1 MDDGVTQYNTSVAYE
16 GMTLNRKIWRS
27 SIRIGRDRGKVCVYS
42 SLPRPTLWDYSGK
55 GLVDVINRDVIQEH
69 CPRAEGNEKWDR
81 EYIKEKRTPDV
92 VPFDPNQQGQWANIP
107 PELLLDIVHRVEES
121 ETSFPARTAVVYCA
135 SVCKSWREVTKEI
148 VKTPEE
154 CGRLTFPISLKQ
166 VPVNPQFIALSKG
179 TELIQFFASTLSQS
193 NITSSYIYWTTPE
206 LQNFVLLLS
215 IVVLKG
221 SLGVTGKV
229 FPCDQEVTSSSC
241 RNSLLQ
247 KRRVRLRIID
257 PCAEDVSDKLL
268 LAAKRIRR
276 ATSTD
281 FVISLVSDDFSRAS
295 STYVGKLRQF
305 TIYDSQPPSDVAIQH
320 RGRLSRR
327 FSAKQVSPTVS
338 ACNYSIATVSYELNV
353 LRTRGP
359 RRMHCAMHSIPFS
372 SIQEGGSAPTPTSFP
387 QSFDERPSKAKEPA
401 VNISSSV
408 SAPSREPLVLKN
420 KAPRWHEQL
429 QCWCLNFKGRVTV
442 ASVKNFQL
450 AAAVDPSHYIPA
462 AVQETTILQF
472 GKIGKDIFTM
482 DYCYPLSAFQAFA
495 ICLSSFDTKP
505 ACE

>member
-1 MDDGVTQYNTSVAYE
+1 MSFKSIVRELKEMKNGIGGSLSRRGEVE
-16 GMTLNRKIWRS
+16 GGRHWRNRTRS
-27 SIRIGRDRGKVCVYS
+27 HI
-42 SLPRPTLWDYSGK
+42 
-55 GLVDVINRDVIQEH
+55 
-69 CPRAEGNEKWDR
+69 A
-81 EYIKEKRTPDV
+81 PDV

-107 PELLLDIVHRVEES
+107 PELLLDIIRRVEES
-121 ETSFPARTAVVYCA
+121 ETLWPARTSVVSCA
-135 SVCKSWREVTKEI
+135 SVCKSWREVTKET
-148 VKTPEE
+148 VRTPEE

-166 VPVNPQFIALSKG
+166 PGPRESPLHCFIKRDRANSVYRLYFG
-179 TELIQFFASTLSQS
+179 M
-193 NITSSYIYWTTPE
+193 TP
-206 LQNFVLLLS
+206 S
-215 IVVLKG
+215 
-221 SLGVTGKV
+221 
-229 FPCDQEVTSSSC
+229 
-241 RNSLLQ
+241 
-247 KRRVRLRIID
+247 
-257 PCAEDVSDKLL
+257 EDDSDKLL

-295 STYVGKLRQF
+295 STYVGKLRSNFLGTKF
-305 TIYDSQPPSDVAIQH
+305 TMYDSQPPSDAALHQH
-320 RGRLSRR
+320 RGRRLSRR
-327 FSAKQVSPTVS
+327 FSAKQVSPTVP

-359 RRMHCAMHSIPFS
+359 RRMHCAMQSIPFS

-387 QSFDERPSKAKEPA
+387 QSFDEPAVSKMKEPA
-401 VNISSSV
+401 LTISS
-408 SAPSREPLVLKN
+408 RKPLVLKN

-450 AAAVDPSHYIPA
+450 VAAVDPSQNIPA